1 MIVFVKNNKKHKAS
15 FILELFQLM
24 KGESAI
30 SDPGFNNSLQNTG
43 DKAQTNEEQFD
54 PSVSY

>member
-1 MIVFVKNNKKHKAS
+1 MRVFIKNNKKHKAS

-24 KGESAI
+24 MGESAI
-30 SDPGFNNSLQNTG
+30 SDPGFSISLQNTG